1 MNWDVVADP
10 VNFAAAV
17 CVLVAM
23 GLMLARLIGGPT
35 LYDRLLAVNGFGT
48 KTVLFLCVFCFLIDR
63 PDGIDI
69 AILYALMNF
78 IATIAVLKFF
88 RYRALGVGL
97 ENAHITDTTLTRA
110 DPEEADLA
118 PDLADALLAE
128 AALTEAA
135 LAEAAAT
142 PPPRPGPRFGPSSS
156 PGFGKGPIA

>member
-1 MNWDVVADP
+1 MFLFSIVTL
-10 VNFAAAV
+10 F
-17 CVLVAM
+17 VAM
-23 GLMLARLIGGPT
+23 ILIVIRLFVGRT
-35 LYDRLLAVNGFGT
+35 LYDRVLALNTFGT
-48 KTVLFLCVFCFLIDR
+48 CTVLFIGVSGFLFGR
-63 PDGIDI
+63 PDFLDI
-69 AILYALMNF
+69 ALLYALINF
-78 IATIAVLKFF
+78 AGTIAVLKFF